1 LVYKQTVSSLRFS
14 EEDIIYGKN
23 KYGTTR
29 YGDSGTT
36 TILGHI
42 KAVIGVLIANVK
54 TINGVAI
61 ANVKS
66 FLGVSNVD

>member
-1 LVYKQTVSSLRFS
+1 M
-14 EEDIIYGKN
+14 YGRN
-23 KYGTTR
+23 RYGTTR
-29 YGDSGTT
+29 YGDSETT

-66 FLGVSNVD
+66 FLRVSNVS